1 MTLLRG
7 VLAHVLVVAGPS
19 VGFAANGLSVFVLLA
34 LGPRLLGEATYSG
47 LAVAWTIVTIFGVGV
62 ATPGE
67 QTVIRLS
74 AHVGPTGAARRVA
87 QRVAWLGVPLLAL
100 IGLGLAGVRVPWL
113 HETPWLVGVA
123 VAVLG
128 WVLIVAPRGELAG
141 TERYRAFTGVV
152 VVEAVGRLLLAGAA
166 WVFPETAA
174 WWLAMAMGLPLVVAA
189 IVAVVVNRAGATA
202 GGDTH
207 GSPGES
213 AAAHGAA
220 AGAHA
225 NGTMGESADVFAAG
239 ADTHGTA
246 TPGSAP
252 ESAVAAVTGRAA
264 APASTSTLSE
274 QTSITIVALMVQVV
288 LNTAPLWLA
297 HAATTDPQLAGQF
310 VSAAAY
316 MRIPMLIAGAFFT
329 VALSQVSVAY
339 ARGDRTGTRHAARR
353 HLGMGGALTTVAVA
367 VLLVVSGPGLLVL
380 YGPGMSIT
388 LAALAV
394 MGVATA
400 VFVVAYLGTQVLLAC
415 QRSTAASVC
424 WTVAALVTTV
434 LLWAFGTTAMAAALA
449 VLAGVVVALV
459 AQVGVVRWRPLLA
472 ETAKASVA

>member
-7 VLAHVLVVAGPS
+7 ALAHVLVVAGPS

-207 GSPGES
+207 G
-213 AAAHGAA
+213 AAAA
-220 AGAHA
+220 AHA
-225 NGTMGESADVFAAG
+225 NGTMGEPADAFTAG
-239 ADTHGTA
+239 ADKRGTTA
-246 TPGSAP
+246 AGSAP
-252 ESAVAAVTGRAA
+252 ESAVAAVAGPDT

>member
-7 VLAHVLVVAGPS
+7 ALAHVLVVAGPS

-207 GSPGES
+207 G
-213 AAAHGAA
+213 AA

-225 NGTMGESADVFAAG
+225 NGTMGESADVFTAG
-239 ADTHGTA
+239 ADTHGTTA
-246 TPGSAP
+246 AGSAR